1 MSQRNDDDRDFGN
14 LMWAFGTLANAL
26 GGGHGSDRGQSFP
39 QSDADDFSK
48 GLRFVP
54 GEVTMARRQGQKV
67 TFHQPCSNQCCW
79 YWQFPDESRTYYWE
93 RWNFEQIAQ
102 ANGKD
107 LEAAKDA
114 GTCPRCGNTHT
125 SGEHI
130 EKP

>member
-1 MSQRNDDDRDFGN
+1 MSQRDDDRDFGS
-14 LMWAFGTLANAL
+14 LMSAFGTLANAL
-26 GGGHGSDRGQSFP
+26 GDGHGGDRGQSFP

-67 TFHQPCSNQCCW
+67 IFHQPCVNQCCW

-93 RWNFEQIAQ
+93 RRNFEQIAV

-107 LEAAKDA
+107 PEAKEGA
-114 GTCPRCGNTHT
+114 GACPRCGNTHT
-125 SGEHI
+125 SGEQI